1 MEESK
6 MEIDQTGSPE
16 VDSEETIAENK
27 LQEILEEG
35 DALDA
40 QSKTDAALQKYQ
52 EILDSEYFYAQTDR
66 VKEEAAYRTAR
77 CLACKGKFED
87 VMGLLTSLNS
97 HFSRIPKARAAKIV
111 RTVID
116 TVATVPNSNEL
127 QVNLCEKVVAWCREE
142 KRTFL
147 RQRIESRL
155 AALLFEQGRY
165 NEAQTLINRLLREL
179 KKLDDKQMLVE
190 THLVEARVHHAL
202 RNVPKAKAALT
213 ASRTA
218 GNAIYI
224 VPLLQGEI
232 DQMAGSLHCEER
244 DYKTAFSYFLEAYE
258 AYDQNNDPRAPKM
271 LQYMMM
277 CKVLQGSASEVPA
290 MLAGK
295 WGIKHSGI
303 ELEAMAKVASAAKNR
318 SLEDYD
324 AAMAEHG
331 EMLQK
336 DVLIC
341 HHLDALYNQLL
352 ESNLLK
358 VIEPFSCVE
367 IVRVAQLM
375 NLPVD
380 KVERKISQ
388 MILDGKFLGIL
399 DQGRGQLIAYD
410 EMPEDQAFANGLEV
424 VSNMGSVVD
433 SLFKRAQTL
442 VR

>member
-1 MEESK
+1 
-6 MEIDQTGSPE
+6 
-16 VDSEETIAENK
+16 
-27 LQEILEEG
+27 
-35 DALDA
+35 
-40 QSKTDAALQKYQ
+40 
-52 EILDSEYFYAQTDR
+52 
-66 VKEEAAYRTAR
+66 
-77 CLACKGKFED
+77 
-87 VMGLLTSLNS
+87 
-97 HFSRIPKARAAKIV
+97 
-111 RTVID
+111 
-116 TVATVPNSNEL
+116 
-127 QVNLCEKVVAWCREE
+127 
-142 KRTFL
+142 
-147 RQRIESRL
+147 
-155 AALLFEQGRY
+155 
-165 NEAQTLINRLLREL
+165 
-179 KKLDDKQMLVE
+179 
-190 THLVEARVHHAL
+190 
-202 RNVPKAKAALT
+202 
-213 ASRTA
+213 
-218 GNAIYI
+218 
-224 VPLLQGEI
+224 
-232 DQMAGSLHCEER
+232 
-244 DYKTAFSYFLEAYE
+244 
-258 AYDQNNDPRAPKM
+258 
-271 LQYMMM
+271 
-277 CKVLQGSASEVPA
+277 